1 MGYMRA
7 NRIAGEIKKIVSQM
21 IMNELKDPRISSL
34 TSIVEVKVT
43 RDLRYANIYVSV
55 FGNEKERESTLEA
68 LNNSSG
74 FVRREIGKQLKLRYT
89 PEPIF
94 ENDNSIENG
103 MYISG
108 LIKKINDGVDNE

>member
-7 NRIAGEIKKIVSQM
+7 NRIAGEIKKIVSLM
-21 IMNELKDPRISSL
+21 IMNDLKDPRISSL

-43 RDLRYANIYVSV
+43 RDLRYANIFVSV
-55 FGNEKERESTLEA
+55 FGNEKQTSETIEA

-74 FVRREIGKQLKLRYT
+74 FVRREIGRALKLRYT

-94 ENDNSIENG
+94 ENDNSIKNG

-108 LIKKINDGVDNE
+108 LIKKVKDGNDNE